1 MKIGDLAQASATGV
15 ETIRYYERQGLLP
28 APARTAGNFRVYDDA
43 HLERLRFI
51 RQCRGLDMSLDEVR
65 ELLAVR
71 DAPDA
76 DCGAANRV
84 LDEHIGH
91 VSRRIREL
99 RALERQLKALRASCA
114 LVQPSADCGIL
125 VGLSSEREA
134 AFASAAQRRAPPGRG
149 ALITAATERGP
160 LVEKQK
166 WQMALAGRARSSY

>member
-28 APARTAGNFRVYDDA
+28 APARTAGNFRVYDEA

-76 DCGAANRV
+76 DCGAA
-84 LDEHIGH
+84 
-91 VSRRIREL
+91 SRRIREL

-114 LVQPSADCGIL
+114 AVQPSGDCGIL
-125 VGLSSEREA
+125 VGLSSALERPVDA
-134 AFASAAQRRAPPGRG
+134 PLRSARHLG
-149 ALITAATERGP
+149 AVHG
-160 LVEKQK
+160 Q
-166 WQMALAGRARSSY
+166 GGG

>member
-1 MKIGDLAQASATGV
+1 
-15 ETIRYYERQGLLP
+15 
-28 APARTAGNFRVYDDA
+28 
-43 HLERLRFI
+43 
-51 RQCRGLDMSLDEVR
+51 MSLDEVR

-125 VGLSSEREA
+125 VGLSSARELP
-134 AFASAAQRRAPPGRG
+134 SEAPHSG
-149 ALITAATERGP
+149 ARHLGAVHSHG
-160 LVEKQK
+160 
-166 WQMALAGRARSSY
+166 GD

>member
-125 VGLSSEREA
+125 VGLSSELEA
-134 AFASAAQRRAPPGRG
+134 PSQAPRSG
-149 ALITAATERGP
+149 ARHLGAVHPHG
-160 LVEKQK
+160 
-166 WQMALAGRARSSY
+166 GD